1 MGPGYQDRLASHRDD
16 PTKRRRARIYLV
28 PQEERIERR
37 QQLRR
42 AAERE
47 WQLLWELRDHPNIL
61 RASDQIPDAPLGPVV
76 LFDDVPGA
84 LRLDAFLRGEPT
96 LSFDE
101 RFSII
106 EQVGLALSYCHKKG
120 IVHSALSPE
129 SVLVRRGPAGT
140 LEARLYDFQL
150 ADSETI
156 SGTHHWTELAAEPW
170 RLYQAPELRRD
181 PTARSPASDL
191 YSLGALALFV
201 LTGRPPAASLVEL
214 EKRLQDHQTLLSSDI
229 DWGALPGWLRDLVG
243 GATASTVAG
252 RYDDVDGWLEVARSD
267 YTADLESRTRPA
279 GPAAVDAKLAV
290 AGDIV
295 APDLTVVKV
304 LGQGATARVVEV
316 ERRGDGRHFAL
327 KVPLGPDHHA
337 RIEAE
342 ALELEALDH
351 PNVVRLEELRILS
364 GRPCLLLGLAGSQT
378 LFHLL
383 QREGSLGL
391 DLAIR
396 YGEELLAAVRHLEQE
411 GRLHRDI
418 KPANLGVGSA
428 DRKALRLV
436 LFDFSL
442 AAAPLTDVSVGTA
455 VYRDPF
461 LYARGRWDAPA
472 DRWSVAVTLHE
483 ILTGTRP
490 SFGGRPGGELDPAA
504 PLVLAAERFDAAVRD
519 RLVQFFHRAL
529 ARDAEARFDSAESMR
544 RAWTACFADPLFAP
558 AGEAPRPPHA
568 AVALTVPFEWAKL
581 APDAPLA
588 ALPLDLRAKNALDRA
603 GLVQAGELLSLADN
617 RLSAIRGIGRQTSR
631 AILEARDAWKAAR
644 AQAALEP
651 PTPPAF
657 HPAYVGPDLLLT
669 SLDLDP
675 ALASALEGA
684 GLGTLS
690 TLAFAPA
697 AQVAAI
703 ARRHQV
709 EPAALHTLL
718 VREAAGEADAG
729 RPATLDAW
737 IDALFPKGSKKSPPW
752 PRRLF
757 GVEVTAPDGSLEPE
771 LDAATIAARFE
782 VTTANVY
789 IALSKWRKDL
799 RASKAAGQLAE
810 VVLPLLDEHRGV
822 AALAT
827 LADALASRIPHA
839 SDVPRELVRVRTA
852 ALVRALAE
860 AEKPAQDDD
869 PPGAL
874 LLTRLHGRL
883 YAVSTEAHAAALRS
897 IATVADELADRPVVA
912 SSTEATRA
920 LAEAAEGTPLAAFPP
935 DALLD
940 LAASAST
947 RASVS
952 SRRELY
958 PNGLPPERALDLASP
973 LPAGT
978 PEDIARRVAQRYP
991 AAAPL
996 PPRPALD
1003 ALVRAAGLAWDDVRQ
1018 SYVRPGEAA
1027 AMTGGTVFSAL
1038 RRAPTTVPSHRA
1050 LDEDAIAAQS
1060 FEEQLL
1066 YSMERSLFRV
1076 LAVPFHRSVDAAQ
1089 ALGHTL
1095 GLPALE
1101 LDQRIAASM
1110 RALMTGKN
1118 VKPEAVVR
1126 ADREGP
1132 GSGTFKNLEKLAHD
1146 AGDALL
1152 TELLAPRTPLL
1163 LVQPGLVARYRMDS
1177 FVRRLVEA
1185 GRRNETPAIFL
1196 LVPAVE
1202 SHGVPAINGDT
1213 PLPGV
1218 LREDVLWVP
1227 RAYLENRHHS
1237 AA

>member
-1 MGPGYQDRLASHRDD
+1 MALPPHRVVRISDSPHEHERSAIQHVIDELPPNDPYHVYTLFELLDPSTGRLYEYDLLVVGYSDLYHVEIKSGPGRYEGDSTDWHRITEEGARRWMEPPLVLANRKSKILKSRLESRMKERCPYVHTLVFLSAPGAQLALRPDGLTGVVTRGTIGRALTHHEFPNAGRRSYERSIPRPVLADLREALSKLGLRKRDTDAFAGTWRLGDVLEDGPGYQDRLASHRDD

-669 SLDLDP
+669 LPRSRSGARVGARGCRPRHALNTRLRAGRASCRDRAAPSGRTGRAPHAPRPRGGGRGRCGPPGDARRMDRRAVPERLEEEPPVAAPSLRRRSDGTRRIARARARCRHDRR
-675 ALASALEGA
+675 ALRGDDSERVHRALEVEKGPPRQQ
-684 GLGTLS
+684 GRRT
-690 TLAFAPA
+690 
-697 AQVAAI
+697 
-703 ARRHQV
+703 ARR
-709 EPAALHTLL
+709 
-718 VREAAGEADAG
+718 G
-729 RPATLDAW
+729 R
-737 IDALFPKGSKKSPPW
+737 
-752 PRRLF
+752 
-757 GVEVTAPDGSLEPE
+757 
-771 LDAATIAARFE
+771 
-782 VTTANVY
+782 
-789 IALSKWRKDL
+789 
-799 RASKAAGQLAE
+799 
-810 VVLPLLDEHRGV
+810 LPLLDEHRGV

-869 PPGAL
+869 PPGRAPAHAPAWSPL
-874 LLTRLHGRL
+874 RGVHGSPRCGAPFDCHGRRR
-883 YAVSTEAHAAALRS
+883 ACRSSGRRVVHRGRRVRSRRRRKERRWLRS
-897 IATVADELADRPVVA
+897 LQMRSSIWPRARARARACRPAA
-912 SSTEATRA
+912 SSIRTASLPSVPSISRR
-920 LAEAAEGTPLAAFPP
+920 PFPP
-935 DALLD
+935 
-940 LAASAST
+940 
-947 RASVS
+947 
-952 SRRELY
+952 
-958 PNGLPPERALDLASP
+958 
-973 LPAGT
+973 
-978 PEDIARRVAQRYP
+978 
-991 AAAPL
+991 
-996 PPRPALD
+996 
-1003 ALVRAAGLAWDDVRQ
+1003 
-1018 SYVRPGEAA
+1018 
-1027 AMTGGTVFSAL
+1027 AL
-1038 RRAPTTVPSHRA
+1038 RRTSPGESPSATRRCA
-1050 LDEDAIAAQS
+1050 VAATS
-1060 FEEQLL
+1060 GP
-1066 YSMERSLFRV
+1066 RC
-1076 LAVPFHRSVDAAQ
+1076 A
-1089 ALGHTL
+1089 G
-1095 GLPALE
+1095 
-1101 LDQRIAASM
+1101 ASG
-1110 RALMTGKN
+1110 R
-1118 VKPEAVVR
+1118 
-1126 ADREGP
+1126 P
-1132 GSGTFKNLEKLAHD
+1132 G
-1146 AGDALL
+1146 
-1152 TELLAPRTPLL
+1152 
-1163 LVQPGLVARYRMDS
+1163 V
-1177 FVRRLVEA
+1177 
-1185 GRRNETPAIFL
+1185 GRRPSE
-1196 LVPAVE
+1196 
-1202 SHGVPAINGDT
+1202 
-1213 PLPGV
+1213 
-1218 LREDVLWVP
+1218 LRASW
-1227 RAYLENRHHS
+1227 
-1237 AA
+1237 